1 MTSTKSIVYGGFF
14 IIVLIITKILTSD
27 VHSLSLTTMTTKSHC
42 SHLELQDDQCAF
54 VKSHCHGFSAIYLEF
69 YYCSSL
75 WKPMAM
81 GVLLSGLFLLF
92 GAISVVASDFF
103 CPNLQTIASKLE
115 LSESLAGVTV
125 LAFGNG
131 SPDLFGTFSAMDTGS
146 GSMAIGEIIGAAF
159 FIVSV
164 ITGCMGII
172 RPFQSKR
179 ITFMRDA
186 SFLTGA
192 VALLTWIV
200 YHGKIYWYH
209 GLALICYYIT
219 YVVTVLLSSYQ
230 WQQGVQL
237 HQEEEKDNQGM
248 VITQNLL
255 DETSRLLGSQGK
267 PPRLEIPDQGF
278 SADQQ
283 PHLGH
288 ILRPT
293 SAYSSNP
300 SISQHQMPRTTSTN
314 GSISTLRPFRR
325 AMTPRVGIRT
335 SFFGAIEFTSQVSAI
350 RRASSTQQMIATQ
363 ASSLLV
369 PDDQQ
374 QKRKRQVS
382 VPQGFWQR
390 TSNLSIS
397 SSIPNRRPRASTI
410 TTAPLQPPRLFPPP
424 PATANASTS
433 AARPMS
439 PESTNS
445 SMGMAEDYFAYLSTH
460 QPQPMPHPPHLVIP
474 ASSPPAPAVNT
485 APEIRIPE
493 IRLAPPVIDDSS
505 TNTSNANNNRLHVI
519 TPSPSMTSNCSD
531 NDCFVSARQ
540 SPEITP
546 TTVDHPPLPAVIP
559 PLEEDDDDDEQ
570 KPPVM
575 TIPWY
580 DTAVQV
586 SQVLFPTLQEWS
598 YKSWLSCVSSLVAMP
613 LVLVFTLT
621 LPVAEADDV
630 KIDQVEVIPD
640 DDDDYVYHS
649 TSAGGSPSDF
659 HVSYYNNRPGCSYA
673 STTTSPTTPAGY
685 AQPTQQQQQQQQTS
699 QLLLPVPAGASSYLA
714 VPSSAS
720 ETFHRSPSMH
730 TTMEPTDDDALLQN
744 HGWCRWL
751 VAVQAVISTMFFFG
765 ILIFNGFLDSSFLW
779 VGMCIGGV
787 LSVTVMTTTDATH
800 APSWC
805 WMLAFVGFVISLNWI
820 FLLANAMVGLLQALG
835 KIFDVSEAIMGLT
848 VFAFG
853 NSVGDLVS
861 NTAIAKMGFP
871 TMAISACYAGPL
883 LNMVLGV
890 GVSSTYQ
897 IWKSHGHPYPLVIPP
912 TILVSAGGLLTV
924 LLSTLFVVN
933 MNGFHVNKQLGY
945 WTISVYVFCCVTNLL
960 LEFTGFEP

>member
-1 MTSTKSIVYGGFF
+1 
-14 IIVLIITKILTSD
+14 
-27 VHSLSLTTMTTKSHC
+27 MTTKSHC
-42 SHLELQDDQCAF
+42 SHIELQQDQCAF
-54 VKSHCHGFSAIYLEF
+54 VKSHCHGFSAMYLEF

-81 GVLLSGLFLLF
+81 GVLLSGLLLLF

-230 WQQGVQL
+230 WQH
-237 HQEEEKDNQGM
+237 HQVGKLPVDEDEEKDNQGV
-248 VITQNLL
+248 VITQHLL
-255 DETSRLLGSQGK
+255 DETSRLLGSQGR
-267 PPRLEIPDQGF
+267 PPRLEIPDHGF
-278 SADQQ
+278 NDQ
-283 PHLGH
+283 PHVGH
-288 ILRPT
+288 VLRPR
-293 SAYSSNP
+293 SAFSSNP
-300 SISQHQMPRTTSTN
+300 SISQQHRMPRTTSTN
-314 GSISTLRPFRR
+314 GSIATLRPFRR
-325 AMTPRVGIRT
+325 AMTPRVGIRP
-335 SFFGAIEFTSQVSAI
+335 SFFGAIEFTSQISAI
-350 RRASSTQQMIATQ
+350 RRANSTQQMIATQ
-363 ASSLLV
+363 ASSLMV

-397 SSIPNRRPRASTI
+397 SSIPYRRPRASTI
-410 TTAPLQPPRLFPPP
+410 TTAPLQPPPRLIP
-424 PATANASTS
+424 PATATS
-433 AARPMS
+433 ARPTS

-460 QPQPMPHPPHLVIP
+460 QPHPPHLVIP
-474 ASSPPAPAVNT
+474 TSSPPTV
-485 APEIRIPE
+485 PEIRIPE
-493 IRLAPPVIDDSS
+493 IRLAPPMIEH
-505 TNTSNANNNRLHVI
+505 NNSNRLHVI
-519 TPSPSMTSNCSD
+519 TPSPSMISTSSD

-540 SPEITP
+540 SPELTP
-546 TTVDHPPLPAVIP
+546 TTIDPPPLS
-559 PLEEDDDDDEQ
+559 PLEPEDDEEEEQ
-570 KPPVM
+570 KPSV
-575 TIPWY
+575 T
-580 DTAVQV
+580 TAAVNV
-586 SQVLFPTLQEWS
+586 YQVLFPTLQEWS
-598 YKSWLSCVSSLVAMP
+598 YKSWLSCISSLVAMP

-630 KIDQVEVIPD
+630 KIDQVDVMPD
-640 DDDDYVYHS
+640 DDDDDYYYHPPS
-649 TSAGGSPSDF
+649 TGGGSPSDL
-659 HVSYYNNRPGCSYA
+659 HTSSYYNRPGCSYA
-673 STTTSPTTPAGY
+673 STTTTSPN
-685 AQPTQQQQQQQQTS
+685 QPS
-699 QLLLPVPAGASSYLA
+699 APPPPQLLVPPGTSSYLA
-714 VPSSAS
+714 VPPSAS
-720 ETFHRSPSMH
+720 ETFHKSPSMH
-730 TTMEPTDDDALLQN
+730 TTPLTDDDVLLQN

-751 VAVQAVISTMFFFG
+751 VAVQAVISTMFLFG
-765 ILIFNGFLDSSFLW
+765 ILIFNGFLDRSFIW
-779 VGMCIGGV
+779 VGLCIGGV
-787 LSVTVMTTTDATH
+787 LCGMVMTTTDATV

-805 WMLAFVGFVISLNWI
+805 WMLAFAGFVISLNWI

-861 NTAIAKMGFP
+861 NTAIAKVRKKNNQKHSIHVLFFIDG
-871 TMAISACYAGPL
+871 IS
-883 LNMVLGV
+883 N
-890 GVSSTYQ
+890 
-897 IWKSHGHPYPLVIPP
+897 HGHL
-912 TILVSAGGLLTV
+912 GLLCWSTPQHGAWCGGV
-924 LLSTLFVVN
+924 LDLPNLEIARSSLPTCDPT
-933 MNGFHVNKQLGY
+933 HHSC
-945 WTISVYVFCCVTNLL
+945 ISGWIIDSASQYLICGQHEWIPCQ
-960 LEFTGFEP
+960 